1 MTVEDEHADVLIRVH
16 NRGPGISRDDRAHIF
31 DRFYRGANTQ
41 DIAGSGLG
49 LSIAM
54 RAAEQNAGTLIL
66 ERAEPDN
73 TIFALRFPHKN
84 D

>member
-1 MTVEDEHADVLIRVH
+1 
-16 NRGPGISRDDRAHIF
+16 
-31 DRFYRGANTQ
+31 
-41 DIAGSGLG
+41 
-49 LSIAM
+49 M